1 MNREGRKVSKR
12 DYYEILGVSRD
23 TGLQQIK
30 AAYRKLAIQFHPDRN
45 PENQEAEEKFK
56 EAAEAYSVLS
66 DKEKR
71 TRYDQF
77 GHSGLGSSSGGFDP
91 DIFADFGDIFGDF
104 FGFGDLFGRGGG
116 RPNRVRRGADLRYD
130 LDISFLEAVQGVDT
144 KIKIPRQESCSEC
157 GGSGADPRSGPS
169 TCPAC
174 SGHGQVRY
182 QQGFFTISRTC
193 SQCQGAGK
201 IIKDPCNQCQGTG
214 RLQRHRT
221 LELRIPAGV
230 DNGSRLRVSG
240 EGESGAN
247 GGSSGDLYV
256 VLNVAEHGFFQRK
269 DNDIY
274 CEVPLSFIQA
284 ALGAE
289 LKIPTLTGEETIK
302 IPEST
307 QTGKIFRLRK
317 RGIVG
322 VNRRG
327 PGDQFVT
334 VRVVTPRKLNDRQ
347 REALRQLAEESE
359 EAVDEA
365 SSLLDRVKEMF
376 S

>member
-1 MNREGRKVSKR
+1 MNPEDRKLSKR
-12 DYYEILGVSRD
+12 DYYEVLGVARD
-23 TGLQQIK
+23 TSLQEIK
-30 AAYRKLAIQFHPDRN
+30 AAYRSLAVQYHPDRN
-45 PENQEAEEKFK
+45 PGNQEAEDKFK

-71 TRYDQF
+71 ARYDQF
-77 GHSGLGSSSGGFDP
+77 GHSGLGGAGGGFDP
-91 DIFADFGDIFGDF
+91 DTFSDFSDIFGDF

-116 RPNRVRRGADLRYD
+116 RGNRVRRGGDLRYD

-144 KIKIPRQESCSEC
+144 KIKIPRQETCSEC
-157 GGSGADPRSGPS
+157 NGSGADPRSGPT

-174 SGHGQVRY
+174 GGHGQVRY

-193 SQCQGAGK
+193 SQCQGGGK
-201 IIKDPCNQCQGTG
+201 IIKDPCNTCQGTG

-247 GGSSGDLYV
+247 GGPAGDLYV
-256 VLNVAEHGFFQRK
+256 VLNVAEDSFFRRK

-274 CEVPLSFIQA
+274 CEIPLSFVQA
-284 ALGAE
+284 SLGTE
-289 LKIPTLTGEETIK
+289 LKVPTLTGEESIK

-307 QTGKIFRLRK
+307 QTGRTFRLRK

-322 VNRRG
+322 VNGRG

-334 VRVVTPRKLNDRQ
+334 VRLVTPKKLNDRQ
-347 REALRQLAEESE
+347 RELLRQLADESG
-359 EAVDEA
+359 EAVDET
-365 SSLLDRVKEMF
+365 STLFDRVKEMF